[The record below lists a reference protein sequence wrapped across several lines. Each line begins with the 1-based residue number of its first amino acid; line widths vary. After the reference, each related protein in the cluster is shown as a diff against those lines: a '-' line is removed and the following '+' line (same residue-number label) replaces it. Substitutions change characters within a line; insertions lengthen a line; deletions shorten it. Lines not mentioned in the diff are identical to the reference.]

1 MLAENSIVGGR
12 YKIIT
17 RIGAGGMSD
26 VYLSIDTSLNKQW
39 AVKEIRHTADQ
50 VTRDLVVH
58 SLTTEAALLK
68 GLDHPAIP
76 RIVDLID
83 ENGSL
88 FVVMDYVDGQDLG
101 QLLKQAGPQD
111 EQDVVDWGIQLCD
124 ALDYLH
130 QREPAVVYRDMKPS
144 NVMIRP
150 DGSVKLI
157 DFGIAREIGEAL
169 DGVALLGDDREMG
182 TAGFGS
188 PEQFTDGT
196 TVDIRSDIY
205 SLGATLFFLVT
216 GVHPQKHGVQPIR
229 DLNPELSSGLET
241 VLLTATAEDPD
252 ERFQDCAEMA
262 YALANYRKVDEEYQ
276 AHLVSRWRKF
286 WTVTTA
292 SIAALV
298 LAGASVG
305 MARYSQTQEFDY
317 WMDRGDQATQLADA
331 EANYYHATTIA
342 PSNIDPYL
350 ALIDRYVADEIL
362 EPSEEQAYNAAITDS
377 SPHLR
382 EDPAQWAQLAYET
395 GKMYWYYYQSDT
407 MDSAQ
412 NVDQS
417 VRMERIR
424 AAAKWMDY
432 AAEADTDEFADQHT
446 ARVYAGI
453 AEFNTQIVPLIN
465 EGSDAGMYE
474 PYFTDLQELVT
485 IAADSD
491 NSVIRLE
498 VANFVL
504 NTLQTY
510 PRNFRSDGIGQQ
522 AMQELV
528 DQVQAL
534 TEMVSPTTTS
544 LDHQLQTATDAL
556 GPTRDAVSQAFV
568 DVTGNQH

>member
-1 MLAENSIVGGR
+1 
-12 YKIIT
+12 
-17 RIGAGGMSD
+17 
-26 VYLSIDTSLNKQW
+26 
-39 AVKEIRHTADQ
+39 
-50 VTRDLVVH
+50 
-58 SLTTEAALLK
+58 
-68 GLDHPAIP
+68 
-76 RIVDLID
+76 
-83 ENGSL
+83 
-88 FVVMDYVDGQDLG
+88 
-101 QLLKQAGPQD
+101 
-111 EQDVVDWGIQLCD
+111 
-124 ALDYLH
+124 
-130 QREPAVVYRDMKPS
+130 
-144 NVMIRP
+144 
-150 DGSVKLI
+150 
-157 DFGIAREIGEAL
+157 
-169 DGVALLGDDREMG
+169 
-182 TAGFGS
+182 
-188 PEQFTDGT
+188 
-196 TVDIRSDIY
+196 
-205 SLGATLFFLVT
+205 
-216 GVHPQKHGVQPIR
+216 
-229 DLNPELSSGLET
+229 
-241 VLLTATAEDPD
+241 
-252 ERFQDCAEMA
+252 
-262 YALANYRKVDEEYQ
+262 
-276 AHLVSRWRKF
+276 
-286 WTVTTA
+286 
-292 SIAALV
+292 
-298 LAGASVG
+298 
-305 MARYSQTQEFDY
+305 
-317 WMDRGDQATQLADA
+317 
-331 EANYYHATTIA
+331 
-342 PSNIDPYL
+342 
-350 ALIDRYVADEIL
+350 
-362 EPSEEQAYNAAITDS
+362 
-377 SPHLR
+377 
-382 EDPAQWAQLAYET
+382 
-395 GKMYWYYYQSDT
+395 